1 MKLANIKE
9 VDSFLKTVN
18 ECVGDVWLESIEG
31 DKINL
36 KSKLSQYIAI
46 SALISCE
53 ADKLEL
59 FCSKHEDE
67 MKFFKFFKE
76 NPMVL

>member
-9 VDSFLKTVN
+9 VNEFLKTAD
-18 ECVGDVWLESIEG
+18 ECRGAVWLESPEG

-46 SALISCE
+46 SALISIE
-53 ADKLEL
+53 GENLEL
-59 FCSKHEDE
+59 FCALREDE
-67 MKFFKFFKE
+67 ERFLKFFRE
-76 NPMVL
+76 NPNTL

>member
-1 MKLANIKE
+1 MKLVNITE
-9 VDSFLKTVN
+9 VDNFLKTVD
-18 ECVGDVWLESIEG
+18 ECSGSVWLESVEG

-53 ADKLEL
+53 SDSLEL
-59 FCSKHEDE
+59 FCSLPEDE
-67 MKFFKFFKE
+67 TNFFKFFNE
-76 NPMVL
+76 NPEVL

>member
-1 MKLANIKE
+1 MKLTNIKE
-9 VDSFLKTVN
+9 VDNFLKTVN
-18 ECVGDVWLESIEG
+18 ECTGDVWLESMDG
-31 DKINL
+31 NKINL

-59 FCSKHEDE
+59 FCSESVDE
-67 MKFFKFFKE
+67 SRFFRFFDE
-76 NPMVL
+76 NPEVL

>member
-1 MKLANIKE
+1 MKLANITE
-9 VDSFLKTVN
+9 VDNFLKTVD
-18 ECVGDVWLESIEG
+18 ECTGSVWLESVEG

-36 KSKLSQYIAI
+36 GSKLSQYVAI

-67 MKFFKFFKE
+67 RRFFRFFKE
-76 NPMVL
+76 NPEVL

>member
-1 MKLANIKE
+1 MRFANIKE
-9 VDSFLKTVN
+9 INEFLKTVD
-18 ECVGDVWLESIEG
+18 ECEGSVWLESAEG

-46 SALISCE
+46 STLISCE

-59 FCSKHEDE
+59 FCSMPEDE
-67 MKFFKFFKE
+67 AKFFKFFNE
-76 NPMVL
+76 NPEVL

>member
-1 MKLANIKE
+1 MKLANITE
-9 VDSFLKTVN
+9 VNNFLKAVN
-18 ECVGDVWLESIEG
+18 ECSGSVWLESVEG

-36 KSKLSQYIAI
+36 KSKLSQYVAI

-59 FCSKHEDE
+59 FCALPEDE
-67 MKFFKFFKE
+67 RKLFKFFYE
-76 NPMVL
+76 NPEVL

>member
-1 MKLANIKE
+1 MRLTNIKE
-9 VDSFLKTVN
+9 VDNFLKTVN
-18 ECVGDVWLESIEG
+18 ECKGDVWLESMDG

-59 FCSKHEDE
+59 FCSEYVDE
-67 MKFFKFFKE
+67 ARFFKFLDE
-76 NPMVL
+76 NPEVL

>member
-9 VDSFLKTVN
+9 VNNFLKTVN
-18 ECVGDVWLESIEG
+18 ECDGDVWLESVDG

-46 SALISCE
+46 SALLGCE
-53 ADKLEL
+53 GENLEL
-59 FCSKHEDE
+59 FCSLKEDE
-67 MKFFKFFKE
+67 AKFFKFFNE
-76 NPMVL
+76 NPEVL

>member
-1 MKLANIKE
+1 MRLANISE
-9 VDSFLKTVN
+9 VDNFLKTVN
-18 ECVGDVWLESIEG
+18 ECTGAVWLESVDG
-31 DKINL
+31 DRINL

-59 FCSKHEDE
+59 FCSLHEDE
-67 MKFFKFFKE
+67 VKFFKFFNE
-76 NPMVL
+76 NPEVL